1 MQHLEQ
7 SEIQDLV
14 LAALEEGFEN
24 ELARLVGGMHPADI
38 ADLLEGLTPE
48 QRPPV
53 WRVVD
58 VAKRGEV
65 LVEIAEGV
73 GRDLIEDMD
82 PAELSRAVRMLDMDD
97 IADVIPLL
105 PDAVIADILYTVDKE
120 SRHELDALIS
130 YPEDTAGGLMNVD
143 TVTARDDISLAVV
156 QRYLRLKGELP
167 EYTDKLFVVD
177 RANRLTGSLYLS
189 TVLTRDGEERV
200 GDVANKTPIVFKPLA
215 PATDVADAFQR
226 YNLISAA
233 VVDDDSRLLGRIT
246 IDDVVDVIQ
255 ENADRNLMVRA
266 GLDEEDDIFQP
277 VAQSTRKRALW
288 LGVNLVTAFIASFVI
303 GLFESTIE
311 KMVALAVLMPIVASM
326 GGNAG
331 TQTLTM
337 VIRGLATK
345 TISRANASYV
355 LRKEFLV
362 GSMNGVIWGLAVA
375 VVAGLWFQN
384 VELGLLIALA
394 MVINLI
400 AAAASGVLLP
410 LALDKLGIDPAL
422 AGGVALTTV
431 TDVVGFFAIL
441 GLAAVFLV

>member
-7 SEIQDLV
+7 SDIQDLV
-14 LAALEEGFEN
+14 LSAIEEGYDD
-24 ELARLVGGMHPADI
+24 ELQNIVGQLHPADI
-38 ADLLEGLTPE
+38 ADLLEGLPPE
-48 QRPPV
+48 HRPQV
-53 WRVVD
+53 WRSID
-58 VAKRGEV
+58 LAKIGEV
-65 LVEIAEGV
+65 LAEVAEGV
-73 GRDLIEDMD
+73 GRDLISEMD
-82 PAELSRAVRMLDMDD
+82 PGELSRAVQMLDMDD

-120 SRHELDALIS
+120 SRHDLDALIS

-143 TVTARDDISLAVV
+143 TVTARADISLAVV
-156 QRYLRLKGELP
+156 QRYLRLKSSLP

-177 RANRLTGSLYLS
+177 RENHLTGTLYLS
-189 TVLTRDGEERV
+189 TVLTGDPDAKV
-200 GDVANKTPIVFKPLA
+200 GAVCNKTPFMFKPLTTA
-215 PATDVADAFQR
+215 SDVADAFQR

-233 VVDDDSRLLGRIT
+233 VVDDDGTLLGRIT

-255 ENADRNLMVRA
+255 ESADRNLMARA

-288 LGVNLVTAFIASFVI
+288 LGINLVTAFIASFVI
-303 GLFESTIE
+303 GLFEDTIE

-337 VIRGLATK
+337 VVRGLATR
-345 TISRANASYV
+345 TISRANSALI

-362 GSMNGVIWGLAVA
+362 GGLNGLIWGLTVAAVA
-375 VVAGLWFQN
+375 ALWFQN
-384 VELGLLIALA
+384 IELGVLIALA
-394 MVINLI
+394 MIVNLI
-400 AAAASGVLLP
+400 AAAAAGVLIPML
-410 LALDKLGIDPAL
+410 LEKMGIDPAL

-431 TDVVGFFAIL
+431 TDVVGFFAVL
-441 GLAAVFLV
+441 GLATIFLF